1 MVNEGR
7 PWIISI
13 SSDLVPSFESFWSN
27 IVNPLGSFRA
37 LFVYLFVCCE
47 ESFFN
52 ISRSRGL
59 TMFLLYARSLKA
71 AILNLQI
78 VDMYLFEKTISTLTR
93 DRCNA

>member
-13 SSDLVPSFESFWSN
+13 SSEMVPCFESFWSN

-52 ISRSRGL
+52 ISRSRSL
-59 TMFLLYARSLKA
+59 TMFLIYARLLEGV
-71 AILNLQI
+71 ILNLQL
-78 VDMYLFEKTISTLTR
+78 VDTSLFEETISTLTR